1 MKLVHEVIS
10 ILVLNQTQV
19 KLEIFNKNEEKQI
32 KKNLKEMQK
41 ELKKIENKVIKEE
54 KKQTNNENQINH

>member
-1 MKLVHEVIS
+1 MKLIHEVMS

-19 KLEIFNKNEEKQI
+19 KLEMFNKNEEKEI
-32 KKNLKEMQK
+32 KKNIKEMKK

-54 KKQTNNENQINH
+54 KKTRNEEKQINH